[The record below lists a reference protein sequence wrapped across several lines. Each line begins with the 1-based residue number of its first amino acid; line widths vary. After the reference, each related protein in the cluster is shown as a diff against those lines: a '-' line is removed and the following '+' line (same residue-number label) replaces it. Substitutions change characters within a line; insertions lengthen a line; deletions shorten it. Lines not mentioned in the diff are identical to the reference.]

1 MEKNKILMLLLI
13 TAILSV
19 ILTYFFYQS
28 AKIYSIKELKMDII
42 IGNYIG
48 LNTDTDSIHFGTTLP
63 GTSANREIV
72 LNADKN
78 ITVNLKLS
86 GNISSLV
93 QIPENNFILS
103 KNMQKSIKLT
113 SVIPLNATRGVYT
126 GILKIT
132 FYKQKT
138 I

>member
-28 AKIYSIKELKMDII
+28 AKIYSIKELKMDLI

-72 LNADKN
+72 LNTDKN

-86 GNISSLV
+86 GNISSFI
-93 QIPENNFILS
+93 QIPENNFILN
-103 KNMQKSIKLT
+103 KDMQKSIKLT
-113 SVIPLNATRGVYT
+113 SVIPLNATKGVYM
-126 GILKIT
+126 GILRIT
-132 FYKQKT
+132 F
-138 I
+138 INN

>member
-1 MEKNKILMLLLI
+1 MLLAL

-19 ILTYFFYQS
+19 TLTYFFYQS

-72 LNADKN
+72 LNTDKN

-86 GNISSLV
+86 GNISSFIK
-93 QIPENNFILS
+93 IPENNFILS

-113 SVIPLNATRGVYT
+113 SVIPLNAAKGVYT

>member
-13 TAILSV
+13 TAILSI

-72 LNADKN
+72 LNADKEML
-78 ITVNLKLS
+78 VNLKLS
-86 GNISSLV
+86 GNISSFIK
-93 QIPENNFILS
+93 IPENNFILS

-113 SVIPLNATRGVYT
+113 SVIPLNATKGVYT

>member
-1 MEKNKILMLLLI
+1 MEKNKILILLLV
-13 TAILSV
+13 TAILS
-19 ILTYFFYQS
+19 ITLTYFFYQS
-28 AKIYSIKELKMDII
+28 AKIYSIKELKMNII

-48 LNTDTDSIHFGTTLP
+48 LNTDTDAIHFGTTLP

-72 LNADKN
+72 LNTDKN

-86 GNISSLV
+86 GNISSFIK
-93 QIPENNFILS
+93 IPENNFILS

-113 SVIPLNATRGVYT
+113 SVIPLNATKGVYI

-132 FYKQKT
+132 F
-138 I
+138 INN